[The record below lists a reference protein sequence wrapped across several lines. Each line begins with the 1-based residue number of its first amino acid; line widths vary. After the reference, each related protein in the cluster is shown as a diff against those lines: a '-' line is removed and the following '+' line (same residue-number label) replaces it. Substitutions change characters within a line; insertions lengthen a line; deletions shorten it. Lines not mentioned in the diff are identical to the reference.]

1 MNFCDVI
8 IVPVPGTITWG
19 VPRPDAL
26 DSTMGPRFTLT
37 ETDQFLPCGEPLP
50 RRSRKAVPPACAR
63 APEELRSD
71 DAPFP
76 AVAIADPQPG
86 WAPLPAHRREA
97 SIARRLSGYDIG
109 PDPVYFPKPTAEPRV
124 EVVGD
129 LWWPEEGRGKA
140 GRKFV
145 TAPVVSAS
153 NSEESVVERGGYGPP
168 RPGETPAAGIGS
180 EYLRQTRN
188 QTRTGL
194 KLTRDC
200 WGRVIP

>member
-1 MNFCDVI
+1 M
-8 IVPVPGTITWG
+8 
-19 VPRPDAL
+19 
-26 DSTMGPRFTLT
+26 
-37 ETDQFLPCGEPLP
+37 
-50 RRSRKAVPPACAR
+50 R

-71 DAPFP
+71 DSPFP
-76 AVAIADPQPG
+76 AVATADPQPG
-86 WAPLPAHRREA
+86 WAPLPAHHREA

-124 EVVGD
+124 EV
-129 LWWPEEGRGKA
+129 GRPVVA
-140 GRKFV
+140 RGRTRQSEQETV
-145 TAPVVSAS
+145 SAPVVSAS
-153 NSEESVVERGGYGPP
+153 NSEEFAVERGGYGPP

-194 KLTRDC
+194 KLKRDC